1 MTSNEQSL
9 QGTSLGQYAGFVT
22 RFIAWFIDQLL
33 LLAGISITVA
43 VISFLAGSFRINE
56 ILGIAEEVVTLVV
69 AVLGVTISVLV
80 PLVYNIGFW
89 MLAGQTV
96 GKWIMG
102 VRVVRSNGQR
112 VTFWAAL
119 LRQIGYVIS
128 AILFLG
134 FFWILFDNRRQGFHD
149 KLAGT
154 FVVYSWP
161 EVEGPVRP
169 IQDRLRRVRL
179 DRIMGEGQG

>member
-1 MTSNEQSL
+1 MTSSEQST
-9 QGTSLGQYAGFVT
+9 QETTLGQYAGFTT
-22 RFIAWFIDQLL
+22 RFIAWFMDRLL
-33 LLAGISITVA
+33 LTAIISISVA
-43 VISFLAGSFRINE
+43 VISFLADSFRINE
-56 ILGIAEEVVTLVV
+56 FLGLGEEMRLIVVVIAVGM
-69 AVLGVTISVLV
+69 AVSVPV
-80 PLVYNIGFW
+80 VYNIGSW

-102 VRVVRSNGQR
+102 LRVVQTNGQR
-112 VTFWAAL
+112 LTFWASL
-119 LRQIGYVIS
+119 RRQIGYVLS

-134 FFWILFDNRRQGFHD
+134 FLWILFDNRRQGFHD

-169 IQDRLRRVRL
+169 IQDRMRRIRL
-179 DRIMGEGQG
+179 ERRMAEEEG